1 MCNPPHPS
9 RVNRW
14 YMVLLTLPLVLP
26 LSGCG
31 PTYAELR
38 VQGQEAMVRTEY
50 GTARRL
56 FLQAEDRWTRQ
67 VENLHDLG
75 ACSVMLAR
83 EDFEQMN
90 RAAAMREVDAAI
102 AYYSWAIE
110 RQPANKACLEGKRIA
125 LQLKGQFDEALKHE
139 MWVAKFVGP
148 SAEQFVYLAR
158 ELDRRGDIDGA
169 YLRYRQA
176 VAIEPD
182 DPGAHAAFAKFL
194 LEHGS
199 ESAALHH
206 LQTSYKL
213 DPSNAWVADE
223 LAARGALGVP
233 EQPASRPR

>member
-1 MCNPPHPS
+1 MI
-9 RVNRW
+9 
-14 YMVLLTLPLVLP
+14 LLTPLVV
-26 LSGCG
+26 LSLTGCG

-38 VQGQEAMVRTEY
+38 VQGQEAMLRGEY

-75 ACSVMLAR
+75 ACSVLLAR
-83 EDFEQMN
+83 EDFVEMN

-102 AYYSWAIE
+102 AYYSRAIE
-110 RQPANKACLEGKRIA
+110 RQPANKACLEGKRVA

-158 ELDRRGDIDGA
+158 ELERRGDIDGA

-176 VAIEPD
+176 VAMEPD

-194 LEHGS
+194 LEHGN
-199 ESAALHH
+199 ESAALQH
-206 LQTSYKL
+206 LQTAYKL
-213 DPSNAWVADE
+213 DPGNAWVRDE
-223 LAARGALGVP
+223 LTTRGAL
-233 EQPASRPR
+233 ASP